1 MRPAWAED
9 ASAAGGRE
17 DRYVFDDNDLEPDRL
32 PWLDP
37 IIEVARRHGLK
48 VIEDNAQAQGAHYR
62 GRTTGTL
69 GDAAATPILSSF
81 KYFRSEFEDLVTG
94 RTPPVVDHRQLAGA
108 H

>member
-1 MRPAWAED
+1 LED
-9 ASAAGGRE
+9 LDTMVDAAGNIAGRS
-17 DRYVFDDNDLEPDRL
+17 FC
-32 PWLDP
+32 
-37 IIEVARRHGLK
+37 A
-48 VIEDNAQAQGAHYR
+48 
-62 GRTTGTL
+62 L